1 MNQVFNHQTLD
12 AIDKIQVRYS
22 AIALLYSLD
31 ERNSMALI
39 DLWRDSRAQ
48 ISNKNV
54 QQIVAFAGDGKL
66 TDGNSSSSEFRAFLG
81 QIPSEMLVRYTS
93 ECLVDSF
100 TGSGLVLQ
108 DTVNEVGARLG
119 FRVTPGRYRGVAGQ
133 LGFDGVWESA
143 DGHSIVVEVKTTDTY
158 RFDLNTIA
166 NYRRGL
172 IKDGIIS
179 EEHSSLLIVV
189 GRDDTGDL
197 EAQIRGSRHAW
208 DIRLISTEGLLS
220 LLAVKEEVEDPTIQ
234 NRIHSVLRPREF
246 TRLDEIVELL
256 FSTAEDIKQEQVV
269 ANEVSEGGEGDED
282 DEGATADR
290 KPKFVPVAFHDACIR
305 RIEKVLGTSLLK
317 RSRATF
323 AAPDKDLRLI
333 CAISR
338 EHLRSGTQSYWF
350 AFHPHQTE
358 YLSASESSYVAF
370 GCGSEHQLLLIRYTE
385 FALWLDGMNETTTK
399 HRTYKHVSIFRIA
412 SGFELVR
419 RQGWPRIDLTSYLVK
434 D

>member
-1 MNQVFNHQTLD
+1 
-12 AIDKIQVRYS
+12 
-22 AIALLYSLD
+22 
-31 ERNSMALI
+31 MALI

-48 ISNKNV
+48 ISSKHV

-66 TDGNSSSSEFRAFLG
+66 ADGNSSSAEFRAFLA
-81 QIPSEMLVRYTS
+81 QLPSEMLVRYAS

-100 TGSGLVLQ
+100 TASGLVLQ

-133 LGFDGVWESA
+133 LGFDGLWESD

-158 RFDLNTIA
+158 RIDLNTIA

-172 IKDGIIS
+172 IKNGTIS
-179 EEHSSLLIVV
+179 EEHSSVLIVV

-208 DIRLISTEGLLS
+208 DVRLISTEALMS
-220 LLAVKEEVEDPTIQ
+220 LLAVKEEVEDPQIQ
-234 NRIHSVLRPREF
+234 SRIHSVLRPREF

-269 ANEVSEGGEGDED
+269 EDEVSEEDEHD
-282 DEGATADR
+282 QPDGLATDR

-323 AAPDKDLRLI
+323 IAPDQNLRLI

-338 EHLRSGTQSYWF
+338 EHVRSGTHSYWF
-350 AFHPHQTE
+350 AFHPHQAE
-358 YLSASESSYVAF
+358 YLSGSETSYVAF
-370 GCGSEHQLLLIRYTE
+370 GCGSERHLLLIRYTE
-385 FALWLDGMNETTTK
+385 FAPWLEGMNETTTK
-399 HRTYKHVSIFRIA
+399 DRTYKHVSIFRVA
-412 SGFELVR
+412 DRFELVR
-419 RQGWPRIDLTSYLVK
+419 RQGYPRIDLTSYLVK

>member
-1 MNQVFNHQTLD
+1 
-12 AIDKIQVRYS
+12 
-22 AIALLYSLD
+22 
-31 ERNSMALI
+31 MALI

-48 ISNKNV
+48 ILSKHV

-66 TDGNSSSSEFRAFLG
+66 ADGNPSSTEFRAFLA
-81 QIPSEMLVRYTS
+81 QLPSVMLVRYAS

-108 DTVNEVGARLG
+108 DTVNEIGARLG
-119 FRVTPGRYRGVAGQ
+119 FQVTYGRYRGAAGQ
-133 LGFDGVWESA
+133 LGFDGLWESD

-158 RFDLNTIA
+158 RIDLNTIA

-172 IKDGIIS
+172 IKNGTIS
-179 EEHSSLLIVV
+179 EERSSILIVV

-208 DIRLISTEGLLS
+208 DIRLISTEALTS
-220 LLAVKEEVEDPTIQ
+220 LLAVKEEVEDPQIRS
-234 NRIHSVLRPREF
+234 RIHSVLRPREF

-256 FSTAEDIKQEQVV
+256 FSTAEDIKQDQVV
-269 ANEVSEGGEGDED
+269 EDQVSEEAEHDQPDGL
-282 DEGATADR
+282 AASDR

-317 RSRATF
+317 SSRATF
-323 AAPDKDLRLI
+323 TSPDKELRLI

-338 EHLRSGTQSYWF
+338 EHVRGGTHSYWF
-350 AFHPHQTE
+350 AFHPHQAE
-358 YLSASESSYVAF
+358 YLSSSDRSYVAF
-370 GCGSEHQLLLIRYTE
+370 GCGSEHQLLLIRFTE
-385 FALWLDGMNETTTK
+385 FAPWLEGMNETTTK
-399 HRTYKHVSIFRIA
+399 DRTYKHISIFRVA
-412 SGFELVR
+412 GRFELVR
-419 RQGWPRIDLTSYLVK
+419 RQGYPRIDLTSYLVK

>member
-1 MNQVFNHQTLD
+1 
-12 AIDKIQVRYS
+12 
-22 AIALLYSLD
+22 
-31 ERNSMALI
+31 MALI

-48 ISNKNV
+48 ILSKHV

-66 TDGNSSSSEFRAFLG
+66 ADGNSSSTEFRAFLT
-81 QIPSEMLVRYTS
+81 QVPSEMLVRYAS

-100 TGSGLVLQ
+100 NGSGLVLQ

-119 FRVTPGRYRGVAGQ
+119 FRVTPGRYRGIIGQ

-158 RFDLNTIA
+158 RIDLNTIA

-172 IKDGIIS
+172 IKNSTIS
-179 EEHSSLLIVV
+179 EEHSSILIIV

-208 DIRLISTEGLLS
+208 DVRLISTDALMS
-220 LLAVKEEVEDPTIQ
+220 LLAVKEEIEDPQIQ
-234 NRIHSVLRPREF
+234 SRIHSVLRPREF

-269 ANEVSEGGEGDED
+269 EDEVLED
-282 DEGATADR
+282 DEYEEPEGLTSADR

-323 AAPDKDLRLI
+323 ISPDKNLRLI

-338 EHLRSGTQSYWF
+338 EHVRSGTHSYWF
-350 AFHPHQTE
+350 AFHPHQADC
-358 YLSASESSYVAF
+358 LSGSDTSYVAF
-370 GCGSEHQLLLIRYTE
+370 GCGSEHQLILIRYTE
-385 FALWLDGMNETTTK
+385 FKPWLDGMNETTTK
-399 HRTYKHVSIFRIA
+399 DRTYKHISIFRI
-412 SGFELVR
+412 GDRFELVR
-419 RQGWPRIDLTSYLVK
+419 RQGYPRIDLTSYLVK

>member
-1 MNQVFNHQTLD
+1 
-12 AIDKIQVRYS
+12 
-22 AIALLYSLD
+22 
-31 ERNSMALI
+31 MALI

-48 ISNKNV
+48 ISNKHV

-66 TDGNSSSSEFRAFLG
+66 ADGNASSSEFRAFLA
-81 QIPSEMLVRYTS
+81 QIPSDMLVRYTT
-93 ECLVDSF
+93 ECLTNSF
-100 TGSGLVLQ
+100 QSSGLVLQ
-108 DTVNEVGARLG
+108 DTVNEVGTRLG
-119 FRVTPGRYRGVAGQ
+119 FQVTPGRYRGVAGQ
-133 LGFDGVWESA
+133 LGFDALWTSA

-158 RFDLNTIA
+158 RIDLNTIA
-166 NYRRGL
+166 SYRRGL
-172 IKDGIIS
+172 IRAGTIS
-179 EEHSSLLIVV
+179 EEHSSILIVV

-208 DIRLISTEGLLS
+208 DVRLISTEALVS
-220 LLAVKEEVEDPTIQ
+220 LLAVKEEVEDPQIQ

-269 ANEVSEGGEGDED
+269 ADEVSEGDDD
-282 DEGATADR
+282 DEHEQGSYRER

-323 AAPDKDLRLI
+323 AATDKDLRLI

-338 EHLRSGTQSYWF
+338 EHTRSGTPSYWF
-350 AFHPHQTE
+350 AFHPHQGD
-358 YLSASESSYVAF
+358 YLSGSGNSYVAF
-370 GCGSEHQLLLIRYTE
+370 GCGSEYQLLLIRYTDFE
-385 FALWLDGMNETTTK
+385 PWLEGMNETTTK
-399 HRTYKHVSIFRIA
+399 DRTYKHVSIFRV
-412 SGFELVR
+412 SNHFELVR